1 VRNPDHADDLR
12 AIAAEPV
19 LGDVERESIT
29 PLVAGADAVVMAA
42 GAGPGSGPE
51 RKRTVDLGGALK
63 LIEAARASRV
73 ARYVMVSS
81 MGAGDPES
89 AAGPMRAYQE
99 AKAEADAALVASG
112 LEFTIVRPGRLTDDP
127 GGGRVQAAESLRR
140 RGSITR
146 ADTAAVLLAVLDT
159 PSTIGRTF
167 EVLEGKTPIAEA
179 ITTLERS
186 ASTSPSSG

>member
-1 VRNPDHADDLR
+1 
-12 AIAAEPV
+12 
-19 LGDVERESIT
+19 
-29 PLVAGADAVVMAA
+29 VAGADAVVMAA
-42 GAGPGSGPE
+42 GAGAGSGPD

-63 LIEAARASRV
+63 LIEAAKANG
-73 ARYVMVSS
+73 APRYVMVSA
-81 MGAGDPES
+81 MGAGDPE
-89 AAGPMRAYQE
+89 AATGPMGAYQQ

-127 GGGRVQAAESLRR
+127 GTGRVEAAESLGRSGA
-140 RGSITR
+140 RGRSITR

-179 ITTLERS
+179 IAAL
-186 ASTSPSSG
+186 